1 MNRLALA
8 KLIAT
13 GRRLAPLKPHCVCV
27 SGGNVFQLPRVRE
40 LPSERAR
47 RPPNK
52 PVGVHQPASGV
63 RGVTR
68 DANRHHGKKTSEA
81 REQNCLLGGSKQ
93 EEQKIH
99 KQNRV
104 SCRMEEA
111 RPDTGSAPNRILC
124 VPNPKIVARHVG
136 RGGKPMATR
145 DISMADDRKD
155 HGPGVWLLSG
165 TAPRNTV
172 GYLPF

>member
-1 MNRLALA
+1 MRIRRKCLSASTR
-8 KLIAT
+8 T
-13 GRRLAPLKPHCVCV
+13 GTSLQASEASTEQASRRAPAGK
-27 SGGNVFQLPRVRE
+27 R
-40 LPSERAR
+40 RAR
-47 RPPNK
+47 GYTRRK
-52 PVGVHQPASGV
+52 PTP
-63 RGVTR
+63 RE
-68 DANRHHGKKTSEA
+68 KTSEA

-145 DISMADDRKD
+145 DISWQTTERTMARVSGCCRGLRLATRSDISPSKD
-155 HGPGVWLLSG
+155 SG
-165 TAPRNTV
+165 D
-172 GYLPF
+172 YF